1 MATARLSLAMD
12 EPRSRTERDLLV
24 MFRESTQ
31 NDQTMLFGV
40 LQMWP
45 SLSTAHRGLVF
56 RIADA
61 LYSAAKW
68 RHHLPVPPE
77 PAPESERRARLMAD
91 ETNVLRKNI
100 GTIDGDDRPGE

>member
-1 MATARLSLAMD
+1 MTASARLSLAMD
-12 EPRSRTERDLLV
+12 EPQTVEERDMLV

-31 NDQTMLFGV
+31 NDRTMLFG
-40 LQMWP
+40 LLRCWP

-77 PAPESERRARLMAD
+77 PTPEAQQLAKLLAD
-91 ETNVLRKNI
+91 DEKRS
-100 GTIDGDDRPGE
+100 R